1 MKDGS
6 SLVVTLSSIPSFAT
20 CGLDVDLSSE
30 ESEDI
35 LKDPEDE
42 PVLKKKISDS
52 DEEESASP
60 KTEFVGMCFFCFL
73 SIFFSF
79 LFLLS
84 SLFLPVFYFFYFY
97 FYFYFYIYICV
108 ALYCNLPFIC
118 MSISLFLETFEGL
131 VVAVDVGVPSAA
143 PPATPI
149 AFVYVVPSVSVSV
162 LPTTPIIIG
171 PGEFPFPLSPFS
183 FLLCEFVLFGSRLLI
198 SCLVL
203 S

>member
-6 SLVVTLSSIPSFAT
+6 SLVVTLSSIPSSAT

-35 LKDPEDE
+35 LEDPGDE

-52 DEEESASP
+52 DEEENASP

-84 SLFLPVFYFFYFY
+84 SLFLPVFYFF
-97 FYFYFYIYICV
+97 
-108 ALYCNLPFIC
+108 
-118 MSISLFLETFEGL
+118 LFLFL
-131 VVAVDVGVPSAA
+131 FLFLHMYLRCSLLQSPLYLYVCF
-143 PPATPI
+143 PI
-149 AFVYVVPSVSVSV
+149 CKD
-162 LPTTPIIIG
+162 L
-171 PGEFPFPLSPFS
+171 
-183 FLLCEFVLFGSRLLI
+183 
-198 SCLVL
+198 
-203 S
+203 